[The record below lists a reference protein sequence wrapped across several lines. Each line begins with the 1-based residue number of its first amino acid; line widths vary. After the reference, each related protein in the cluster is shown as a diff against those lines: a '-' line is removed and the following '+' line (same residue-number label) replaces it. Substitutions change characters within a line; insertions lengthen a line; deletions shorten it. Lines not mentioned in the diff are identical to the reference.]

1 MVSSFDYTYDNWSN
15 IKSIT
20 NKNNKVRSY
29 TYNNFGEVSSATEQ
43 YDNGTS
49 KTYAYTYDAGGNIL
63 TENVNGTTSTYTY
76 GNSTWKDLLTGYTT
90 GGHTYAVT
98 YDGAGHPLNYLG
110 AAMTWDNAGNLASI
124 QKGSNPFLP
133 SATSSVSYTYLA
145 NGQRRTKTVGSQTT
159 TYRYNNGLLLS
170 QTTGTGT
177 TAETLSFTYDA
188 DGKPVSIT
196 YKQGSNAAVT
206 YFYAYNGQGDVIA
219 IYNSSNST
227 LVGSYEYD
235 LWGKLISATPASSS
249 SDPKGILT
257 KNPFRY
263 RGYYYDNETGY
274 YYLNARYYDP
284 QVRRFISADDMAN
297 LGADGTIDAYNL
309 FVYCGNSPL
318 MGYDPTGA
326 FDIGKAFKGV
336 CRIAIG
342 VTAIVAGATVCVA
355 GAPLALIA
363 IAAVTIT
370 AGALTTVN
378 GVADIQQAATGNNFI
393 RDTVCK
399 GNQTA
404 YDVYSGVTELTA
416 VAGTIACGNYV
427 NTNCAMRGAVL
438 GTEGKV
444 TLKAGTVLDR
454 YGSPY
459 GRYLTNPGTSMDK
472 LALTPSNTCKL
483 VRYVLNKPYTFRT
496 GIVEVC
502 EWGEGGGIQY
512 FTWINIERLIELGV
526 LSEMK

>member
-1 MVSSFDYTYDNWSN
+1 M
-15 IKSIT
+15 
-20 NKNNKVRSY
+20 
-29 TYNNFGEVSSATEQ
+29 
-43 YDNGTS
+43 
-49 KTYAYTYDAGGNIL
+49 
-63 TENVNGTTSTYTY
+63 
-76 GNSTWKDLLTGYTT
+76 T

-145 NGQRRTKTVGSQTT
+145 NGQRRSKTVGSNTT

-170 QTTGTGT
+170 QTTGTGS

-263 RGYYYDNETGY
+263 RGYYYDTETGY

-284 QVRRFISADDMAN
+284 QVRRFISADDMAY
-297 LGADGTIDAYNL
+297 LGADGTVNTYNL
-309 FVYCGNSPL
+309 FAYCENDPVQ
-318 MGYDPTGA
+318 GYDPTGCYN
-326 FDIGKAFKGV
+326 KEGV
-336 CRIAIG
+336 ITGVIITAIG
-342 VTAIVAGATVCVA
+342 IGIAVGFCESGVGIAVGAAITAAGGIVTYESATDGLLVVDVSDTI
-355 GAPLALIA
+355 PLAKLGVSTVIDFKKGEVNA
-363 IAAVTIT
+363 YPHVGLGIGYT
-370 AGALTTVN
+370 AGAC
-378 GVADIQQAATGNNFI
+378 VA
-393 RDTVCK
+393 V
-399 GNQTA
+399 
-404 YDVYSGVTELTA
+404 
-416 VAGTIACGNYV
+416 
-427 NTNCAMRGAVL
+427 
-438 GTEGKV
+438 GKV
-444 TLKAGTVLDR
+444 ENYEKAEDYAGPFVDMGAGYYAGIDFCQNPIQDFEVATRATSVTLSNSPGAYFGFDWYLD
-454 YGSPY
+454 PHC
-459 GRYLTNPGTSMDK
+459 LMK
-472 LALTPSNTCKL
+472 
-483 VRYVLNKPYTFRT
+483 
-496 GIVEVC
+496 
-502 EWGEGGGIQY
+502 W
-512 FTWINIERLIELGV
+512 
-526 LSEMK
+526 SE

>member
-1 MVSSFDYTYDNWSN
+1 MYEFSAYDTLRRNTLSVYSLTSGAATGKRLYTTKTYTDSRLNGTDGADGSKITNASTVLVASYVNKFGSTGSEVSRFDYTYDNWSN

-63 TENVNGTTSTYTY
+63 TENVSGTTSTYTY
-76 GNSTWKDLLTGYTT
+76 GNNAWKDLLTGYTT

-145 NGQRRTKTVGSQTT
+145 NGQRRTKTVGSNTT

-170 QTTGTGT
+170 QTTGTGS

-196 YKQGSNAAVT
+196 YKQGSNAAVA

-235 LWGKLISATPASSS
+235 RKYSTMSTI
-249 SDPKGILT
+249 KR
-257 KNPFRY
+257 KNRHF
-263 RGYYYDNETGY
+263 TG
-274 YYLNARYYDP
+274 DSHIFEP
-284 QVRRFISADDMAN
+284 
-297 LGADGTIDAYNL
+297 
-309 FVYCGNSPL
+309 
-318 MGYDPTGA
+318 
-326 FDIGKAFKGV
+326 
-336 CRIAIG
+336 
-342 VTAIVAGATVCVA
+342 
-355 GAPLALIA
+355 
-363 IAAVTIT
+363 
-370 AGALTTVN
+370 
-378 GVADIQQAATGNNFI
+378 
-393 RDTVCK
+393 
-399 GNQTA
+399 
-404 YDVYSGVTELTA
+404 
-416 VAGTIACGNYV
+416 
-427 NTNCAMRGAVL
+427 
-438 GTEGKV
+438 
-444 TLKAGTVLDR
+444 
-454 YGSPY
+454 
-459 GRYLTNPGTSMDK
+459 
-472 LALTPSNTCKL
+472 
-483 VRYVLNKPYTFRT
+483 
-496 GIVEVC
+496 
-502 EWGEGGGIQY
+502 
-512 FTWINIERLIELGV
+512 
-526 LSEMK
+526 